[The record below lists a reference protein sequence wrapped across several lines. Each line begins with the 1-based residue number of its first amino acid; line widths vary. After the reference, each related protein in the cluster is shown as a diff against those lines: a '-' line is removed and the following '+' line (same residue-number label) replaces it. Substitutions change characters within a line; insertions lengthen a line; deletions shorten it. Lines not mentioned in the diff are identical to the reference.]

1 MKHLILILA
10 LIAFVTG
17 SYASNVFAAAP
28 DVNCV
33 DCLDHENEAADDQC
47 NDCECHHSHVIGFT
61 IYNVSNAFPVS
72 GLTSIEPIDNL
83 VSNALSSL
91 YRPPIA

>member
-10 LIAFVTG
+10 LVTFVTG
-17 SYASNVFAAAP
+17 SYASNVFASSP

-33 DCLDHENEAADDQC
+33 DCLDNENQDIDDQC
-47 NDCECHHSHVIGFT
+47 NDCECHHSHLTDLIYSGFSNYLSIG
-61 IYNVSNAFPVS
+61 NLDS
-72 GLTSIEPIDNL
+72 LEPIDNL
-83 VSNALSSL
+83 ASNSLSSL

>member
-17 SYASNVFAAAP
+17 SYASNVFAAEP
-28 DVNCV
+28 DVSCV
-33 DCLDHENEAADDQC
+33 DCIDHEDENTDDQC
-47 NDCECHHSHVIGFT
+47 QDCECHHSHVIGFT
-61 IYNVSNAFPVS
+61 HFDAYHQIPINSLAS
-72 GLTSIEPIDNL
+72 LEPIDNL
-83 VSNALSSL
+83 VSNSLSSL

>member
-10 LIAFVTG
+10 LVAFVTG

-33 DCLDHENEAADDQC
+33 DCLDHENEGADEQC
-47 NDCECHHSHVIGFT
+47 NDCECHHSHVIGFVLNNT
-61 IYNVSNAFPVS
+61 SKYLAVSDLAS
-72 GLTSIEPIDNL
+72 LEPTNNL
-83 VSNALSSL
+83 FSNALSSL

>member
-17 SYASNVFAAAP
+17 GYASNVFAAAP
-28 DVNCV
+28 NVNCV
-33 DCLDHENEAADDQC
+33 DCLDHENEDAGDQC
-47 NDCECHHSHVIGFT
+47 QDCECHHSHVIGF
-61 IYNVSNAFPVS
+61 INNDISHDLPIS
-72 GLTSIEPIDNL
+72 DLSPLEPIDNL
-83 VSNALSSL
+83 DSNSQSSL

>member
-17 SYASNVFAAAP
+17 GYASNVFAASP
-28 DVNCV
+28 DVSCV
-33 DCLDHENEAADDQC
+33 DCIDHEDENTDDQC
-47 NDCECHHSHVIGFT
+47 QDCECHHSHVIGFT
-61 IYNVSNAFPVS
+61 HFDASHQILINSLAS
-72 GLTSIEPIDNL
+72 LEPIDNL
-83 VSNALSSL
+83 VSNSLSSL

>member
-1 MKHLILILA
+1 MKHLVLILA

-28 DVNCV
+28 DISCI
-33 DCLDHENEAADDQC
+33 DCLDHEEQEVGDEC
-47 NDCECHHSHVIGFT
+47 LDCECHHSHVIGFT
-61 IYNVSNAFPVS
+61 IYNVSNHFPVNDS
-72 GLTSIEPIDNL
+72 TSLESTDNL
-83 VSNALSSL
+83 ASNALSSL

>member
-10 LIAFVTG
+10 LVAFVTG

-33 DCLDHENEAADDQC
+33 DCLDHDEQKVGDEC
-47 NDCECHHSHVIGFT
+47 LDCECHHSHVIGFVLNNT
-61 IYNVSNAFPVS
+61 SKYLSVSDLTSLEPTDNLISNAS
-72 GLTSIEPIDNL
+72 
-83 VSNALSSL
+83 SSL